1 MHCLD
6 SSFIVDYSRRDTGA
20 LAKMTELHEVGG
32 KLAVPSVALAEV
44 LVGANH
50 KGGETLART
59 LRFLEFV
66 DVLPFDTE
74 TAAEAGR
81 LGSEALY
88 RGKPIVG
95 ADLLIAATARYHRA
109 TLLSRD
115 KVFPGIPGLAVE
127 SY

>member
-6 SSFIVDYSRRDTGA
+6 SGFIVDYSRQDPGA
-20 LAKMTELHEVGG
+20 REKLKELEEAGS
-32 KLAVPSVALAEV
+32 KLAVPSVALAEI
-44 LVGANH
+44 LVGANF
-50 KGGETLART
+50 KGGMTLVRT

-66 DVLPFDTE
+66 HVLPFDLE

-81 LGSEALY
+81 LGAEALK

-95 ADLLIAATARYHRA
+95 ADLFVAATARYHRA
-109 TLLSRD
+109 TLLTRD
-115 KVFPGIPGLAVE
+115 KIFPGIPGLAVE

>member
-6 SSFIVDYSRRDTGA
+6 SSFIVDYSRRHAGA
-20 LAKMTELHEVGG
+20 RAKMTELQEAGG
-32 KLAVPSVALAEV
+32 KLAVPSVALAEI
-44 LVGANH
+44 LVGANY
-50 KGGETLART
+50 KGGATLVRT
-59 LRFLEFV
+59 LRFLEFL

-81 LGSEALY
+81 LGAEALH

-115 KVFPGIPGLAVE
+115 TVFPGIPGLAVE

>member
-1 MHCLD
+1 MYCLD
-6 SSFIVDYSRRDTGA
+6 SSFIVDYSRRDVGA
-20 LAKMTELHEVGG
+20 RAKMTELHEAGS
-32 KLAVPSVALAEV
+32 KLAVPSVALAEI
-44 LVGANH
+44 LVGANY
-50 KGGETLART
+50 KGGATLVRT
-59 LRFLEFV
+59 LRFLEFL

-81 LGSEALY
+81 LGAEALR

-95 ADLLIAATARYHRA
+95 ADLLIAGTARYHRA

-115 KVFPGIPGLAVE
+115 NIFPGIPGLAVE